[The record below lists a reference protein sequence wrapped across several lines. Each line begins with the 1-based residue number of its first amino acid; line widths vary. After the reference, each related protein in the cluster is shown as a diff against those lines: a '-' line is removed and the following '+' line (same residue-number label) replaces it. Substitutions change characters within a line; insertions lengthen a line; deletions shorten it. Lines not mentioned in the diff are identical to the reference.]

1 VIRNEMK
8 IGMAIVFAI
17 LIGFVGFRIM
27 RDVPIFRLGT
37 VLYATYP
44 KVDGL
49 TAGSPINISG
59 IKIGSVRAMQILPND
74 SVLVTLNINMIDGL
88 PVGSIAYIRSTDL
101 LGSKAVEIERSLSTK
116 LIASNSMIEGRYDE
130 GAFAGM
136 AEMGKNLG
144 NKVTE
149 GTESITSVL
158 AQVDSVL
165 LGGGREDMSLILENL
180 NRVTTDMRSV
190 MEDRQKDINATI
202 QNVES
207 LTSRLDKL
215 TEEESAKVSEALSSL
230 KDASAEIETLVAGL
244 NETNKELSEILA
256 KINSGQGS
264 LGLLVNDPSLY
275 RNLDSLSYNLNVM
288 IQTLNEN
295 PKHYLRHLRLIRLF

>member
-1 VIRNEMK
+1 MIRNEMK
-8 IGMAIVFAI
+8 IGIAIVFAI

-37 VLYATYP
+37 ILYATYP

-59 IKIGSVRAMQILPND
+59 IKIGAVRAMQILPND

-88 PVGSIAYIRSTDL
+88 PVGSIAYIRATDL
-101 LGSKAVEIERSLSTK
+101 LGSKAVEIERSLSTT
-116 LIASNSMIEGRYDE
+116 LIPPNSMIRGEYDE
-130 GAFAGM
+130 GAFAGV
-136 AEMGKNLG
+136 AEMGKTIG
-144 NKVTE
+144 DKVAE

-180 NRVTTDMRSV
+180 NKVTTDMRNV

-215 TEEESAKVSEALSSL
+215 TEEESAKVSEALTSL
-230 KDASAEIETLVAGL
+230 KDASAEIEALVTGL
-244 NETNKELSEILA
+244 NETNQELSEILA

-275 RNLDSLSYNLNVM
+275 NNLDSLSANLNIM
-288 IQTLNEN
+288 IKTLNEN

>member
-1 VIRNEMK
+1 MIRNEMK

-101 LGSKAVEIERSLSTK
+101 LGSKAIEIERSIATN
-116 LIASNSMIEGRYDE
+116 LIPPNSVIEGRYDE

-136 AEMGKNLG
+136 AEMGKNIG
-144 NKVTE
+144 DKVTE

-165 LGGGREDMSLILENL
+165 LEGGREDMSLILENL
-180 NRVTTDMRSV
+180 NKVTTDMRSV
-190 MEDRQKDINATI
+190 MEDRQKDINSTI

-230 KDASAEIETLVAGL
+230 KEASAEIETLVAGL
-244 NETNKELSEILA
+244 NETNQELSEILA

-275 RNLDSLSYNLNVM
+275 NNLDSLSANLNIM
-288 IQTLNEN
+288 IKTLNEN

>member
-1 VIRNEMK
+1 
-8 IGMAIVFAI
+8 
-17 LIGFVGFRIM
+17 M

-37 VLYATYP
+37 ILYATYP

-59 IKIGSVRAMQILPND
+59 IKIGAVRAMQILPND

-88 PVGSIAYIRSTDL
+88 PVGSIAYIRATDL
-101 LGSKAVEIERSLSTK
+101 LGSKAVEIERSLSTT
-116 LIASNSMIEGRYDE
+116 LIPPNSMIRGEYDE
-130 GAFAGM
+130 GAFAGV
-136 AEMGKNLG
+136 AEMGKTIG
-144 NKVTE
+144 DKVAE

-180 NRVTTDMRSV
+180 NKVTTDMRNV

-215 TEEESAKVSEALSSL
+215 TEEESAKVSEALTSL
-230 KDASAEIETLVAGL
+230 KDASAEIEALVTGL
-244 NETNKELSEILA
+244 NETNQELSEILA

-275 RNLDSLSYNLNVM
+275 NNLDSLSANLNIM
-288 IQTLNEN
+288 IKTLNEN

>member
-1 VIRNEMK
+1 MIRNEMK

-59 IKIGSVRAMQILPND
+59 IKIGSVRSMQILPND
-74 SVLVTLNINMIDGL
+74 SVLVTLNVNMIDGL

-101 LGSKAVEIERSLSTK
+101 LGSKAVEIERSLSTN
-116 LIASNSMIEGRYDE
+116 LIPPNSMIEGRYDE

-136 AEMGKNLG
+136 AEMGKNIG
-144 NKVTE
+144 DKVTE

-165 LGGGREDMSLILENL
+165 LEGGREDMSLILENL
-180 NRVTTDMRSV
+180 NKVTTDMRSV

-215 TEEESAKVSEALSSL
+215 TEEESAKVSEALTSL
-230 KDASAEIETLVAGL
+230 KEASSEIETLVSGL
-244 NETNKELSEILA
+244 NETNQELSEILA

-275 RNLDSLSYNLNVM
+275 NNLDSLSANLNIM
-288 IQTLNEN
+288 IKTLNEN

>member
-1 VIRNEMK
+1 MK

-88 PVGSIAYIRSTDL
+88 PVGSIAYIRATDL
-101 LGSKAVEIERSLSTK
+101 LGSKAVEIERSLSTN
-116 LIASNSMIEGRYDE
+116 LIPPNSKIEGRYDE

-144 NKVTE
+144 DKVTE

-165 LGGGREDMSLILENL
+165 LDGGREDMSLILENL
-180 NRVTTDMRSV
+180 NKVTTDMRSV
-190 MEDRQKDINATI
+190 MEDRQKDINSTI

-215 TEEESAKVSEALSSL
+215 TEEESAKVSEALTSL
-230 KDASAEIETLVAGL
+230 KEASAEIETLVTGL
-244 NETNKELSEILA
+244 NETNQELSEILA

-275 RNLDSLSYNLNVM
+275 NNLDSLSANLNIM
-288 IQTLNEN
+288 IKTLNEN